1 MRLTTSKGFS
11 EAVGALFALA
21 TAFLIMLVLVTITN
35 YRVSITSSYV
45 EAASLKL
52 QVISVL
58 KSADAGYTYSPDDN
72 VVLISIN
79 GSLTPQ
85 YVFILYS
92 PGSFD
97 LVRVNGTVREFSVS
111 VRGRPLS
118 VALICQYG
126 ITVYARE
133 LPS

>member
-45 EAASLKL
+45 ETTSLKL
-52 QVISVL
+52 QAISVL
-58 KSADAGYTYSPDDN
+58 KSADAGYIYSPDDN
-72 VVLISIN
+72 TVLISIN

-97 LVRVNGTVREFSVS
+97 LVRVNSTREFSVS